1 MCSFGSIASD
11 PVNLTIARRAHTVLG
26 KVIRARLALQEC
38 AYAAESFGDISG
50 FDTETWAVV
59 LGMQE
64 KTVVAIVEAC
74 KAKGLIVDGR
84 LVGVTE
90 VTAGNAEVTAAVT
103 RPLT

>member
-11 PVNLTIARRAHTVLG
+11 PLNLTIARRAHTVLG

-50 FDTETWAVV
+50 FDTETWAIV

-64 KTVVAIVEAC
+64 KTLLAIVEAC
-74 KAKGLIVDGR
+74 KAKGLADG
-84 LVGVTE
+84 
-90 VTAGNAEVTAAVT
+90 AC
-103 RPLT
+103 